1 MNVISNAFLAGKI
14 FSREELEA
22 IGKICV
28 EKNIIILS
36 DEVYDRLYYK
46 PFTRIATLSPEIS
59 RLTITVGSAGKCF
72 YATGWY
78 VSLNRFSPAEAV
90 YT

>member
-1 MNVISNAFLAGKI
+1 MTHFRAGKI

-28 EKNIIILS
+28 ENNIIILS

-72 YATGWY
+72 YATGWC
-78 VSLNRFSPAEAV
+78 VSFYRFSPTGTLFTQE
-90 YT
+90 